1 MSTYYSPK
9 IITDG
14 LVLCLDAANSK
25 SYVGSGTTWNDL
37 SAGKHHATAVNSP
50 TFTNAGVQ
58 SYWNFDGINQYFS
71 SVGSENYVDVY
82 AILYLNSGLTI
93 PMLFSQAGV
102 DKSLRFSGGLS
113 ASPNTDDWH
122 YAETAKVF
130 VNGSFNQ
137 SGVNIESRWV
147 CIRAFRSNSLFS
159 NPFTYQISGVYSGT
173 RYFGGKLNLLLA
185 YNREL
190 TTTEVL
196 QNYNA
201 TKKRFGL

>member
-1 MSTYYSPK
+1 MATRYNSQIVK
-9 IITDG
+9 NG
-14 LVLCLDAANSK
+14 LVLCLDAGSNK

-102 DKSLRFSGGLS
+102 DKSLRFIGGLS

-122 YAETAKVF
+122 YSETAKVF

-137 SGVNIESRWV
+137 SGVNIENRWV

-159 NPFTYQISGVYSGT
+159 NPFTYQISGVYSAS

-201 TKKRFGL
+201 TRRRFGL